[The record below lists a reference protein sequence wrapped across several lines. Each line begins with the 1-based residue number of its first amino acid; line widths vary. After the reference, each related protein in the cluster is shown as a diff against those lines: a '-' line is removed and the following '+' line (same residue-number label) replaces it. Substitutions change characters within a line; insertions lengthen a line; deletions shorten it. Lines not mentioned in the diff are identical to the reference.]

1 MTPIRPLTG
10 AFFSC
15 VVSFIHMNIPFELR
29 PVSVRLQLAYIADA
43 VHKFPECEPDNT
55 YVRQFHN
62 GGAHPYTRMWE
73 TIHKYY
79 DSNRWYEMSDVEIAN
94 LWTTMCTVGID
105 DGDNHIDG
113 IDVLR
118 VKQRWDT
125 NGWNR
130 YERKRNGRRAVVFKY
145 APLAVLACFGIPVS
159 NA

>member
-10 AFFSC
+10 AFFTY

-43 VHKFPECEPDNT
+43 VHKFSECEPDNT

-62 GGAHPYTRMWE
+62 GGCHPYTRMWE

-79 DSNRWYEMSDVEIAN
+79 DANRWYEMSDVEIAN

-105 DGDNHIDG
+105 DGDTHIDG

-118 VKQRWDT
+118 VKQRWET

-130 YERKRNGRRAVVFKY
+130 YERKRNGRRSVVFKY
-145 APLAVLACFGIPVS
+145 APLVVLACFGIQMPD
-159 NA
+159 A

>member
-1 MTPIRPLTG
+1 MTHVRPLTG
-10 AFFSC
+10 AFSSC
-15 VVSFIHMNIPFELR
+15 VVSFMYMNIPFELR

-43 VHKFPECEPDNT
+43 VNNFPDCAPDDT
-55 YVRQFHN
+55 ITRMGTN
-62 GGAHPYTRMWE
+62 GVHPYTAMWN

-79 DSNRWYEMSDVEIAN
+79 DTNRWYEMSDVEIAN
-94 LWTTMCTVGID
+94 MWTTVCTTGID
-105 DGDNHIDG
+105 DGHHVVDG

-130 YERKRNGRRAVVFKY
+130 YERKRNGRRAMVYKF
-145 APLAVLACFGIPVS
+145 APLAVLACFGIPVP